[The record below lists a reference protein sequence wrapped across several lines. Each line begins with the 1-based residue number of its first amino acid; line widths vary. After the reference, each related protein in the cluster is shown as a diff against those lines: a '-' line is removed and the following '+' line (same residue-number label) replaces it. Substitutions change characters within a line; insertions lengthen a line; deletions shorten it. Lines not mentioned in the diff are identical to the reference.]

1 MTGKRD
7 DRAESDDLVIWVLGT
22 ALMVSILFIGFIELF
37 GSDAAREHTSFFEV
51 LASSMAG
58 ALAGRI
64 TSKRNDG
71 RDDDDD
77 MAVIGREAT
86 RRVVSEALRG
96 LSDHPAQGSKNGQD
110 GELDRGD

>member
-7 DRAESDDLVIWVLGT
+7 ERAESDDLVIWVLGT
-22 ALMVSILFIGFIELF
+22 ALMASIIFIGVIELF
-37 GSDAAREHTSFFEV
+37 GSTQAQDHTSFFEV
-51 LASSMAG
+51 LSSSMAG

-64 TSKRNDG
+64 TSKRGGGGDQE
-71 RDDDDD
+71 DD

-96 LSDHPAQGSKNGQD
+96 LSDHPSDSPKQGQNG
-110 GELDRGD
+110 EPDRGD

>member
-1 MTGKRD
+1 MARGSRD
-7 DRAESDDLVIWVLGT
+7 QQRSEDSLIIWVLGT
-22 ALMVSILFIGFIELF
+22 ALVISIILIGAIQLFVGET
-37 GSDAAREHTSFFEV
+37 RNTSFFEV

-64 TSKRNDG
+64 TSSNRGK
-71 RDDDDD
+71 DDSDEDD

-96 LSDHPAQGSKNGQD
+96 LSDHDDDPPKNSQS
-110 GELDRGD
+110 RNRT

>member
-1 MTGKRD
+1 MAGGQN
-7 DRAESDDLVIWVLGT
+7 DRRNEDGLIIWVLGT
-22 ALMVSILFIGFIELF
+22 SLVLSILLIGAIQIF
-37 GSDAAREHTSFFEV
+37 GSPNANTSFFEV

-64 TSKRNDG
+64 TSTRAGG
-71 RDDDDD
+71 RSDDEDD

-96 LSDHPAQGSKNGQD
+96 LSDHGDEMTKNPVS
-110 GELDRGD
+110 RNRKP

>member
-1 MTGKRD
+1 MAGGQRD
-7 DRAESDDLVIWVLGT
+7 RRNEDGLIIWVLGT
-22 ALMVSILFIGFIELF
+22 SLVLSILLIGAIQIF
-37 GSDAAREHTSFFEV
+37 GGANANTSFFEV

-64 TSKRNDG
+64 TSTRSGGRDG
-71 RDDDDD
+71 DDDDD

-96 LSDHPAQGSKNGQD
+96 LSDHGDDETKNPVTRNRKQ
-110 GELDRGD
+110 